1 VNRSL
6 RLIVAD
12 DEQDMRD
19 YFADILPD
27 LGHEVVAVAKSGQEL
42 LQLCRQ
48 YQPDL
53 IITDI
58 RMPDGDGLTAA
69 KQYSRERFTPVI
81 LFTAFHDSNILDQAR
96 DAHVFAYLV
105 KPIDRAQL
113 ESAIA
118 IAWQRYEQFSRLM
131 QETNDLRQALEDR
144 KIIERAKG
152 ILMKQKQLDE
162 PDAFR
167 RLQKLAR
174 DENRKLADVARMIV
188 IAFKAI
194 DEEH

>member
-1 VNRSL
+1 MNRPL

-19 YFADILPD
+19 YFVDTLPE
-27 LGHEVVAVAKSGQEL
+27 LGHELLAVAKTGAEL
-42 LQLCRQ
+42 LAQCRQ
-48 YQPDL
+48 HHPDL

-58 RMPDGDGLTAA
+58 RMPDGDGLSAVKA
-69 KQYSRERFTPVI
+69 YAEERFTPVI
-81 LFTAFHDSNILDQAR
+81 LFTAFHDSSVLAQAT
-96 DAHVFAYLV
+96 DDHVFAYLV

-118 IAWQRYEQFSRLM
+118 IAWQRYEQFARLM

-144 KIIERAKG
+144 KVIERAKG
-152 ILMKQKQLDE
+152 ILMKQKKLDE
-162 PDAFR
+162 HDAFR

-174 DENRKLADVARMIV
+174 DENRKLAEVARMVV
-188 IAFKAI
+188 IAFKVV
-194 DEEH
+194 DDLS